1 MALLSL
7 DRGHLAQLP
16 EDFEVAPLAPFTR
29 RTISSELA
37 EFIAQHAR
45 NVSAHGDWRDR
56 DHHAAAG
63 TNTGAV
69 PAGTHT
75 WDFSRTP
82 A

>member
-1 MALLSL
+1 MTLSSL

-16 EDFEVAPLAPFTR
+16 EDFEVVALAPFTR

-45 NVSAHGDWRDR
+45 GARRHGEWS
-56 DHHAAAG
+56 DHDYATPG
-63 TNTGAV
+63 TNPGDA
-69 PAGTHT
+69 PAGAHS
-75 WDFSRTP
+75 WDYSQAP

>member
-1 MALLSL
+1 MTLSSL

-16 EDFEVAPLAPFTR
+16 EDFEVVALAPFTR
-29 RTISSELA
+29 RTISPELA

-45 NVSAHGDWRDR
+45 GARRHGEWSDR
-56 DHHAAAG
+56 DHHATTG
-63 TNTGAV
+63 TNTGDA

>member
-1 MALLSL
+1 MTLSSL
-7 DRGHLAQLP
+7 DRGHFALLP
-16 EDFEVAPLAPFTR
+16 EDFEVAPLAPLTR
-29 RTISSELA
+29 STISSELA

-45 NVSAHGDWRDR
+45 GARRHGEWSDR

-69 PAGTHT
+69 PAGTHS